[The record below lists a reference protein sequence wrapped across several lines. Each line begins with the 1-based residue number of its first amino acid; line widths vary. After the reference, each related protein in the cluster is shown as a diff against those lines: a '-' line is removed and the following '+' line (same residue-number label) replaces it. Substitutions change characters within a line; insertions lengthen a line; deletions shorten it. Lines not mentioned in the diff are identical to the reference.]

1 MTSIVEYM
9 TDQHRC
15 CDDSFA
21 DAEAAVSTQNW
32 DEAGQQWDKFSR
44 DLETHLTNEEEN
56 LFPKF
61 EQESGI
67 YNGPT
72 AVMRMEHQQMREM
85 VKSMT
90 EALQAQSVDDYL
102 GLSETLMILMQQHN
116 MKEEQ
121 MLYPMTQQY
130 LTDSAAVI
138 SSLNDL

>member
-21 DAEAAVSTQNW
+21 DAEAAVSAQNW
-32 DEAGQQWDKFSR
+32 GEAGQQWDKFSR

-90 EALQAQSVDDYL
+90 KALQAQSVDDYL